1 MRMTALQTEMRQ
13 TDPAPPPAE
22 EATRERI
29 LDAAF
34 ECAARHGLART
45 TMGDVAGEA
54 RLSRQTLYRYFPN
67 KHDLLLAVV
76 IREEQ
81 QLIETTRRAMA
92 PHPELRPAMEAA
104 FAATLKAFRAHPL
117 LDKVLATEPQELL
130 PYLTVEAN
138 PVLDLSIRVMEQ
150 IVAERAPDIPAAL
163 ARRFAE
169 TCARVF
175 TSYAISPPADEP
187 EEVASG
193 LAELFC
199 NGLIKEASR

>member
-1 MRMTALQTEMRQ
+1 MDMSLLQT
-13 TDPAPPPAE
+13 TAPAE
-22 EATRERI
+22 EVTRERI
-29 LDAAF
+29 LDAAL
-34 ECAARHGLART
+34 ECATRFGLGRT

-81 QLIETTRRAMA
+81 QLIETVRRAME
-92 PHPELRPAMEAA
+92 PHPDLRPAMQAA
-104 FAATLKAFRAHPL
+104 FVATLKAFRAHPL
-117 LDKVLATEPQELL
+117 LDKVMATEPQELL

-138 PVLDLSIRVMEQ
+138 PVLDLSVRVMEQ
-150 IVAERAPDIPAAL
+150 IVAERAPHIAAPL

-175 TSYAISPPADEP
+175 TSYAITPPIDDP
-187 EEVASG
+187 EEVAAG

-199 NGLIKEASR
+199 NGLLKEASR

>member
-1 MRMTALQTEMRQ
+1 MTPSQIEMLQTGPAAQ
-13 TDPAPPPAE
+13 TAE
-22 EATRERI
+22 EATRARI
-29 LDAAF
+29 LDAAL
-34 ECAARHGLART
+34 ECATRFGLGRT
-45 TMGDVAGEA
+45 TMGDVAAEA

-81 QLIETTRRAMA
+81 QLIETVRRAME
-92 PHPELRPAMEAA
+92 PHPDLRPAMEAA

-117 LDKVLATEPQELL
+117 LDKVMATEPQELL

-138 PVLDLSIRVMEQ
+138 PVLDLSMRVMEQ
-150 IVAERAPDIPAAL
+150 IVAERAPEIPPGL

-175 TSYAISPPADEP
+175 TSYAITPPTDDP
-187 EEVASG
+187 VQVAAG

-199 NGLIKEASR
+199 NGLLKEASR

>member
-1 MRMTALQTEMRQ
+1 MLQSHPERL
-13 TDPAPPPAE
+13 PAE

-34 ECAARHGLART
+34 ECAARYGLART
-45 TMGDVAGEA
+45 TMGDVASEA

-67 KHDLLLAVV
+67 KHDLLLAVI

-81 QLIETTRRAMA
+81 QLIETIRRAMA
-92 PHPELRPAMEAA
+92 PHPQLRPAMQAA
-104 FAATLKAFRAHPL
+104 FEATLKAFRAHPL

-150 IVAERAPDIPAAL
+150 IVAERAPNIEPVL

-175 TSYAISPPADEP
+175 TSYAISPPSDEP
-187 EEVASG
+187 EEVAAG